1 MKISTELDAL
11 RDNDIYSL
19 MLFALYKSSEL
30 PEQSA
35 LSQLA
40 YILDKDNLLRLCEF
54 YGGLTIKIPTIEELE
69 TLVYSLLL
77 FQQVDIEHK
86 SIDYCLNMIK
96 EKGLDIDAVETH
108 YSMIKDLLKDYKFNS
123 GRGTDGIS

>member
-30 PEQSA
+30 PEQSS

-40 YILDKDNLLRLCEF
+40 YILDKENLLRLCEF

-69 TLVYSLLL
+69 TLVYSLLV
-77 FQQVDIEHK
+77 FQKVDIEHNLLDDVMR
-86 SIDYCLNMIK
+86 SIKVKGVDMDAIQTSYGVIK
-96 EKGLDIDAVETH
+96 Q
-108 YSMIKDLLKDYKFNS
+108 LLKDYKFNS
-123 GRGTDGIS
+123 GRDANGF

>member
-40 YILDKDNLLRLCEF
+40 YILDKENLLKLCEF

-69 TLVYSLLL
+69 TLVYSLLV

-86 SIDYCLNMIK
+86 QLEEVLYSIKL
-96 EKGLDIDAVETH
+96 KGLDVDEIETS
-108 YSMIKDLLKDYKFNS
+108 YSLIKDLLKDYKFNS
-123 GRGTDGIS
+123 GRGTNAV